1 VTDHIA
7 TEEDRIR
14 QTERARLSAL
24 VSGDVAAAEVYHAAD
39 FQLVTPIGAVL
50 SRDHYLGAIA
60 SGHIKYLTWEPEEI
74 AVRLYGPAAV
84 IRYRARLAV
93 VFGGHHVPLSGY
105 FAYRQL
111 RISRRS
117 LGCRLV
123 AGDCHQSRQC
133 RITRTVKGNEAVG

>member
-1 VTDHIA
+1 MTDHIA

-24 VSGDVAAAEVYHAAD
+24 VSGDVAAAQAHHAAD

-50 SRDHYLGAIA
+50 SRDQYLGAIA
-60 SGHIKYLTWEPEEI
+60 SGHLKYLTWEPEEI

-105 FAYRQL
+105 WHTDSYEYRDDRWVAVWSQATA
-111 RISRRS
+111 ISHGS
-117 LGCRLV
+117 
-123 AGDCHQSRQC
+123 A
-133 RITRTVKGNEAVG
+133 E